1 MALQKL
7 VSGATE
13 IEFNPLVNA
22 GYIQTII
29 QNTPRWR
36 SVSGDLFSYQFFTDK
51 WHYEIPVII
60 TVKASADQIN
70 SWTKLNT
77 ELTFYYDLENEATGT
92 RTVHIINEGD
102 PLQMTVPTWENRYEG
117 MIILEE
123 V

>member
-13 IEFNPLVNA
+13 IEFNPLVNS
-22 GYIQTII
+22 GYIETNMQEI
-29 QNTPRWR
+29 PRWR
-36 SVSGDLFSYQFFTDK
+36 STSNKLFSYQFGNNK
-51 WHYEIPVII
+51 WHYEIPVLV
-60 TVKASADQIN
+60 TAKASADQIN
-70 SWTKLNT
+70 SWAKSNT
-77 ELTFYYDLENEATGT
+77 ELTFYYDLENEATET